1 MASIFDDLRDKGNGL
16 LGNLNDFLFNS
27 KSTLSTDTTTDPDTS
42 GLDYQRG
49 LPSDPT
55 DKTVAI

>member
-27 KSTLSTDTTTDPDTS
+27 KC
-42 GLDYQRG
+42 G
-49 LPSDPT
+49 
-55 DKTVAI
+55 